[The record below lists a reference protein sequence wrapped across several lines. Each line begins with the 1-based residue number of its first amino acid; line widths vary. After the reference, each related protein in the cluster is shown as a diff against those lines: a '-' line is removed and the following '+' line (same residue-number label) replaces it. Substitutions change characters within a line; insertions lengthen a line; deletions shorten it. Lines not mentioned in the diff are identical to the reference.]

1 MSIGSRNGIDLTG
14 TKVLLVDDQ
23 RENLDVLIGI
33 LKPEKYD
40 IRVALNG
47 AVALDLAQR
56 FAPDLILLDVQMPEM
71 DGLEMCRQL
80 QADPALRDT
89 PVIFLTGRTELA
101 DVVAGFEAGGVDYI
115 PKPFRE
121 QELRMRVA
129 TQLRLR
135 LSLQELAQKN
145 RILEAEIA
153 RREALSEERDQL
165 AGRMSLI
172 SDEEAK
178 HWGIDGFVGQSQT
191 LGKILGDIKR
201 LRQVDNTS
209 VLITGESGTGKEL
222 VARALH
228 FGSARAQKSF
238 VPVNC
243 SAISRELADSLL
255 FGHVK
260 GSFTGADRDRV
271 GYFALADG
279 GTLFLD
285 EIGDMPLELQA
296 KLLRVLEQRAVL
308 PVGGNEEKAVDVRLL
323 AATHVDLE
331 AQVRAGRFRQDL
343 FFRLA
348 GFPVQVPPLRE
359 RREDIPLLAQHF
371 VEMFATEMGVTP
383 PTIAPEALQ
392 ILVGYAY
399 PGNVRELKNG
409 IERALIESGG
419 QKVEKQHLHLRAD
432 IATPATSSSTPSFED
447 LPLNME
453 RAEWALMQRALA
465 QTSGNVS
472 RAARLLGINRTK
484 IYRRMAA
491 EQEEGAD

>member
-1 MSIGSRNGIDLTG
+1 MDLTG
-14 TKVLLVDDQ
+14 AKVLLVDDQ
-23 RENLDVLIGI
+23 RENLDLLVDI
-33 LKPEKYD
+33 LKPERYD

-47 AVALDLAQR
+47 AVALDLVRR
-56 FAPDLILLDVQMPEM
+56 FAPDLILLDVMMPQM
-71 DGLEMCRQL
+71 DGLEVCRQL
-80 QADPALRDT
+80 QANPALRDT

-145 RILEAEIA
+145 QILETEIA
-153 RREALSEERDQL
+153 HREALSEERDQL
-165 AGRMSLI
+165 AGRISLI
-172 SDEEAK
+172 SDEEAR

-191 LGKILGDIKR
+191 LGKILGEIKQ
-201 LRQVDNTS
+201 LRQVDTTS

-228 FGSARAQKSF
+228 FGSARAQGPF

-260 GSFTGADRDRV
+260 GAFTGADRDRV
-271 GYFALADG
+271 GYFALAEG

-308 PVGGNEEKAVDVRLL
+308 PVGGNREKAVDVRVL
-323 AATHVDLE
+323 AATHADLE
-331 AQVRAGRFRQDL
+331 AQVREGRFRQDL

-371 VEMFATEMGVTP
+371 VEMFAIEMGVTP
-383 PTIAPEALQ
+383 PSITPDSLAL
-392 ILVGYAY
+392 LTDYAY

-419 QKVEKQHLHLRAD
+419 KDIQKQHLHLSAD
-432 IATPATSSSTPSFED
+432 VATPTASSSTPSFDD
-447 LPLNME
+447 LPLNLE
-453 RAEWALMQRALA
+453 RAEWTLMQRALA
-465 QTSGNVS
+465 QTKGNVAK
-472 RAARLLGINRTK
+472 AARLLGINRTK
-484 IYRRMAA
+484 IYRRMAV
-491 EQEEGAD
+491 EGEEDLS

>member
-1 MSIGSRNGIDLTG
+1 MDLTG
-14 TKVLLVDDQ
+14 AKVLLVDDQ
-23 RENLDVLIGI
+23 RENLDLLVDI
-33 LKPEKYD
+33 LKPERYD

-47 AVALDLAQR
+47 AVALDLVRR
-56 FAPDLILLDVQMPEM
+56 FAPDLILLDVMMPQM
-71 DGLEMCRQL
+71 DGLEVCRQL
-80 QADPALRDT
+80 QANPALRDT

-145 RILEAEIA
+145 QILETEIA
-153 RREALSEERDQL
+153 HREALSEERDQL
-165 AGRMSLI
+165 AGRISLI
-172 SDEEAK
+172 SDEEAR

-191 LGKILGDIKR
+191 LGKILGEIKQ
-201 LRQVDNTS
+201 LRQVDTTS

-228 FGSARAQKSF
+228 FGSARAQGPF

-260 GSFTGADRDRV
+260 GAFTGADRDRV
-271 GYFALADG
+271 GYFALAEG

-308 PVGGNEEKAVDVRLL
+308 PVGGNREKAVDVRVL
-323 AATHVDLE
+323 AATHADLE
-331 AQVRAGRFRQDL
+331 AQVREGRFRQDL

-371 VEMFATEMGVTP
+371 VEMFAIEMGVTP
-383 PTIAPEALQ
+383 PSITPDSLAL
-392 ILVGYAY
+392 LTDYAY

-419 QKVEKQHLHLRAD
+419 KDIQKQHLHLSAD
-432 IATPATSSSTPSFED
+432 VATPTASSSTPSFDD
-447 LPLNME
+447 LPLNLE
-453 RAEWALMQRALA
+453 RAEWTLMQRALA
-465 QTSGNVS
+465 QTKGNVAK
-472 RAARLLGINRTK
+472 AARLLGINRTK

-491 EQEEGAD
+491 EGEEDLS